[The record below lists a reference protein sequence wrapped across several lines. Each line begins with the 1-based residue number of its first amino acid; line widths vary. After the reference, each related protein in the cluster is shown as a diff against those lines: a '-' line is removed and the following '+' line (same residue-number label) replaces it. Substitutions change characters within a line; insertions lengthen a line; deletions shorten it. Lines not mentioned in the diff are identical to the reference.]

1 MEDKEKLSL
10 TGQEQSKDVKGTT
23 KDRMKIATPGAAEA
37 KEDEFKSIV
46 RLGDKDIQGD
56 VQLYYAI
63 TLVKGAGFMFA
74 NAVCNVL
81 HLNKKMKIGELP
93 QAEFDRLE
101 DCLRNPAK
109 YKLPSWLYNRRK
121 DRETG
126 TDMHLLSSDL
136 DLAKKFDIQFLRK
149 IKSFRGFRHSR
160 GDKGLKVKARGQRT
174 RSTGRKGKTVGVVRK
189 KNLPQATAAKPKE
202 NKKGGK

>member
-1 MEDKEKLSL
+1 MAETEKLP
-10 TGQEQSKDVKGTT
+10 GQEKSKDVKGTI
-23 KDRMKIATPGAAEA
+23 KGPAKVLAPAAEA
-37 KEDEFKSIV
+37 KEDDEFKSIV
-46 RLGDKDIQGD
+46 RLGDKDIGGD
-56 VQLYYAI
+56 VPLYYAI
-63 TLVKGAGFMFA
+63 TLVRGAGFMFA

-81 HLNKKMKIGELP
+81 HFNKKMKIGELP
-93 QAEFDRLE
+93 PAEFEKLE
-101 DCLRNPAK
+101 ECLRNPAK

-126 TDMHLLSSDL
+126 TDIHLISSDL
-136 DLAKKFDIQFLRK
+136 DFAKKFDIQFLRK